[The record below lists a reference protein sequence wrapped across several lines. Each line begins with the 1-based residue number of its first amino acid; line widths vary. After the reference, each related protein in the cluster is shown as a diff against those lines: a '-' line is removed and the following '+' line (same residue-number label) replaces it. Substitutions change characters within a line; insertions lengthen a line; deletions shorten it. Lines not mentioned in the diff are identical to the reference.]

1 MNTSRSLP
9 ALTRCASLVA
19 LCTLAPLTAQTAT
32 PPPVAPAP
40 DSTILLSPFEV
51 RTDKDQGYVATSSL
65 AGSRFNTTLN
75 DIASPISVMT
85 KEFLDDIGLVD
96 VNQALEYGVNTLDE
110 IDSTGNGRVGANA
123 VTFKVRGIAGGGR
136 ARNYFGTGQ
145 NVDFYN
151 TERLDFSRG
160 PNSVLFGLGSPAGII
175 NSSTKFARIGRD
187 FRSVTARIGSFDD
200 YRVTLDV
207 NESINQKLAF
217 RANLLWEDTKGY
229 REFEFE
235 KKQGLALAGTW
246 RPFEKTQVKVEAEK
260 INRDQNRARP
270 WAPVDLFSVWRTA
283 GSLGSGS
290 ATTWGNAVAGTGGT
304 TNLLV
309 LNSGPLAGQVF
320 WNTTAQGFR
329 TSNGPNTVTGLN
341 TPPNVVDFSLLP
353 RNANFAGPGPRI
365 DQDTTVGSIF
375 LEQQIGENLN
385 IEIAGSTEY
394 QTSTQIGYVNFAQI
408 GVRYD
413 ANAYLP
419 QYNSAGVFTNTV
431 PNPNFGKMFLS
442 ALGSTGNNSHIFR
455 KSYRTEAR
463 ATVGYKLDFAKLLAG
478 SERLGR
484 LLGHH
489 RLGYLYTEQA
499 NDGDSRTQRRVNV
512 SPLRAGGPTSNYF
525 IAQNHVVIGSYIDP
539 FSGNPNDRG
548 FLDPDRFDIPN
559 QAIRGNNAFAIQSE
573 LRNVAWTWSRSKQ
586 QAHMFASQ
594 SYFWHDRL
602 VALFGWRRDTSKSYG
617 STQVADP
624 ITGEVSGYL
633 HNTIPN
639 GITVLSPDGR
649 TEGDTF
655 TRGVVFHAWPGFLSL
670 YYNQATNFQGNATGE
685 VFGER
690 NNLQSVGNREGR
702 GEDGGL
708 KLDLFRGRASARI
721 GLFKTEDSNQGVSFN
736 GVYPI
741 FMNGIWDAIF
751 TASGTSGAPKVVG
764 GTTDLSQRDIRDFS
778 SKGIEVEVTA
788 NPTRQLRLTAN
799 LSRTKAVN
807 KNLFPYVRAYVAANH
822 AAWALKSS
830 APVNQPAFAGTA
842 ATVGGVLAQ
851 IDAQLQADLASD
863 GQRPIRDRELTGNAF
878 ANYTFSNERFLKGW
892 GVGAGLQYRGPSLL
906 GYRVFTDGQPAFTPA
921 FTALNALVTY
931 RKRLSTKLNVRLQ
944 LNIQNLLNDLEP
956 QAVSG
961 GQPTNLATNTLPLID
976 GVAYNLQLPEPRR
989 YSVAVTLEF

>member
-1 MNTSRSLP
+1 MKKTNPLP
-9 ALTRCASLVA
+9 AQLGIAVFLSF
-19 LCTLAPLTAQTAT
+19 CTLAPAAAQTAT
-32 PPPVAPAP
+32 PPPATPAP
-40 DSTILLSPFEV
+40 EDTIVLSPFEV

-65 AGSRFNTTLN
+65 AGSRFNTSLN

-85 KEFLDDIGLVD
+85 KEFLNDIGFVD

-187 FRSVTARIGSFDD
+187 IREVTARIGSYDD

-207 NESINQKLAF
+207 NEGISKKLAF

-235 KKQGLALAGTW
+235 KKKGLALAGTW
-246 RPFEKTQVKVEAEK
+246 RPFGKTQVKFEAEK
-260 INRDQNRARP
+260 IDRDQNRARP
-270 WAPVDLFSVWRTA
+270 WAPVDLYSVWRTA
-283 GSLGSGS
+283 GSLGAGS

-304 TNLLV
+304 TNMLV

-329 TSNGPNTVTGLN
+329 TSNGPNTITGLN

-365 DQDTTVGSIF
+365 DQDTTVGSIY

-394 QTSTQIGYVNFAQI
+394 QKSTQIGYVNFAQI

-413 ANAYLP
+413 ANAFLP
-419 QYNSAGVFTNTV
+419 QYNSAGAYTGTV

-455 KSYRTEAR
+455 KSYRAEAR
-463 ATVGYKLDFAKLLAG
+463 VTVGYNLDFTKVLSG
-478 SERLGR
+478 SARLGQ

-489 RLGYLYTEQA
+489 RLGYLHTQQGS
-499 NDGDSRTQRRVNV
+499 DGDSRTQRRVNV

-525 IAQNHVVIGSYIDP
+525 IAQNHVVVGSYIDP
-539 FSGNPNDRG
+539 FSGNVAERG
-548 FLDPDRFDIPN
+548 FLDPDRFEIPN

-573 LRNVAWTWSRSKQ
+573 LRNVAWNWSEAKQ
-586 QAHMFASQ
+586 QAHMVATQ
-594 SYFWHDRL
+594 SYFWRDRI
-602 VALFGWRRDTSKSYG
+602 VALFGWRRDTSKSFG
-617 STQVADP
+617 STQVAHP

-633 HNTIPN
+633 RNATPN
-639 GITVLSPDGR
+639 GVTVLSPDGK
-649 TEGDTF
+649 TKGDTF
-655 TRGVVFHAWPGFLSL
+655 TRGVVFHAWPGLLSL

-690 NNLQSVGNREGR
+690 NNLQSIGNREGR

-708 KLDLFRGRASARI
+708 KLDLFRGRVSARV
-721 GLFKTEDSNQGVSFN
+721 GVFQTEDSNQGVAYN
-736 GVYPI
+736 GVYPTYI
-741 FMNGIWDAIF
+741 NGILDAVF
-751 TASGTSGAPKVVG
+751 TASGAPGAPKVVG
-764 GTTDLSQRDIRDFS
+764 GTTDLAQRDIRDFS

-788 NPTRQLRLTAN
+788 NPIRQLRLTAN
-799 LSRTKAVN
+799 LSRTQAVN
-807 KNLFPYVRAYVAANH
+807 KNLFPYVRAYVAANR
-822 AAWALKSS
+822 AAWALRSS
-830 APVNQPAFAGTA
+830 APINQPAFPGTA

-851 IDAQLQADLASD
+851 IDAQIQADLASD

-878 ANYTFSNERFLKGW
+878 ANYTFANEGFLKGW

-921 FTALNALVTY
+921 LTSLNALVTY
-931 RKRLSTKLNVRLQ
+931 RKRLTTKLHLRLQ

-961 GQPTNLATNTLPLID
+961 GQPANLATNTLPLLD
-976 GVAYNLQLPEPRR
+976 GVAYNIQLPEPRR
-989 YSVAVTLEF
+989 YSVSATFEF